1 MILYILLWPATFES
15 LYHLKLLAQRAIENE
30 YDIYS
35 PVFISLLCCNKS
47 QRNLCRVI
55 WTDEG
60 SSVTSPGSFTQ
71 QILMFKYDA
80 TVIFIE
86 F

>member
-1 MILYILLWPATFES
+1 MFTSIMILYILLWPATFES

-30 YDIYS
+30 YDIYT

-55 WTDEG
+55 
-60 SSVTSPGSFTQ
+60 
-71 QILMFKYDA
+71 
-80 TVIFIE
+80 
-86 F
+86 